1 MQWWI
6 SNKYALYE
14 RMNVKVKAYHNYVFF
29 FERKN
34 ECESEGL
41 PHLRFRVFHFPG
53 HGNQHTLVK

>member
-14 RMNVKVKAYHNYVFF
+14 RMNDTG
-29 FERKN
+29 
-34 ECESEGL
+34 ESEGL
-41 PHLRFRVFHFPG
+41 PHLRFKVFHFPG